1 MTKKKEL
8 KENRKL
14 QFKNKFEIKLEIKK
28 TKKNPSKKNLKMTIL
43 LYFFTQRNLYIFL
56 DS

>member
-1 MTKKKEL
+1 MIEKIEL
-8 KENRKL
+8 KENKKL

-28 TKKNPSKKNLKMTIL
+28 NKKNPSQKNLKMTIL

>member
-1 MTKKKEL
+1 MTKKNEL